1 MRFGIF
7 DHMEFRSGSLAE
19 LYEERLCMLEFADE
33 AGFWCYHKAE
43 HHFIRLDAAPS
54 GTVFLAAASQRT
66 EKIRLGSLVLL
77 LPFYEPLRLIE
88 EVCMLDHLSKGRLEI
103 GVGKGISPAEH
114 TLWGEDPET
123 ARERFEEAFE
133 LLRTGLANTTFSYS
147 GKNHEFGNIS
157 LPHRPLQQPHPGF
170 WYPGNV
176 DYAGKHRLN
185 TITAGPPEAIKNA
198 IAHFRT
204 QLEQP
209 DADWNPGVVDPVI
222 GATLHIYLASSKQ
235 GALER
240 VHQAYPAYHRNLVTL
255 FERYDI
261 PFTDP
266 SLGGNTEL
274 ALQLG
279 VLIAA
284 APENAIEQIEHLI
297 SATGIEYLTLS
308 FAWGDLTHQETMDSL
323 QLFVKEVMPYFQRY
337 SKRNRLVVA
346 IKYRFM
352 MLYMASS

>member
-1 MRFGIF
+1 
-7 DHMEFRSGSLAE
+7 
-19 LYEERLCMLEFADE
+19 
-33 AGFWCYHKAE
+33 
-43 HHFIRLDAAPS
+43 
-54 GTVFLAAASQRT
+54 
-66 EKIRLGSLVLL
+66 
-77 LPFYEPLRLIE
+77 
-88 EVCMLDHLSKGRLEI
+88 MLDHLSKGRLEI

-114 TLWGEDPET
+114 TLWGKDPET

-147 GKNHEFGNIS
+147 GKNHVFGNIS

-176 DYAGKHRLN
+176 DYAGRHRLN

-204 QLEQP
+204 QLDQP
-209 DADWNPGVVDPVI
+209 DADWNPGVADPVI
-222 GATLHIYLASSKQ
+222 GATLHIYLDSSKQ
-235 GALER
+235 GALAR

-284 APENAIEQIEHLI
+284 TPENAIEQIEHLI
-297 SATGIEYLTLS
+297 SETGIEYLTLS

-323 QLFVKEVMPYFQRY
+323 QLFVQEVMPYFQR
-337 SKRNRLVVA
+337 
-346 IKYRFM
+346 
-352 MLYMASS
+352 

>member
-19 LYEERLCMLEFADE
+19 LYEERLRMLEFADE

-54 GTVFLAAASQRT
+54 GSVFLAAASQRT
-66 EKIRLGSLVLL
+66 ERIRLGSLVFL
-77 LPFYEPLRLIE
+77 LPFYKPLRLIE

-284 APENAIEQIEHLI
+284 APESAIEQIEHLI

-323 QLFVKEVMPYFQRY
+323 QLFVKEVMPYFQR
-337 SKRNRLVVA
+337 
-346 IKYRFM
+346 
-352 MLYMASS
+352 

>member
-7 DHMEFRSGSLAE
+7 DHMEFRSGNLAE
-19 LYEERLCMLEFADE
+19 LYEERLRMLEFADE

-66 EKIRLGSLVLL
+66 QRIRLGSLVLL

-88 EVCMLDHLSKGRLEI
+88 EVCMLDHLSRGRLEL

-114 TLWGEDPET
+114 TLWGRDPET

-133 LLRTGLANTTFSYS
+133 ILRTGLADATFSYS
-147 GKNHEFGNIS
+147 GDNHAFDNIS
-157 LPHRPLQQPHPGF
+157 LPHQPLQEPRPAF

-185 TITAGPPEAIKNA
+185 TITAGPPEAVKNA
-198 IAHFRT
+198 MAHFHA
-204 QLEQP
+204 QLLKPE
-209 DADWNPGVVDPVI
+209 ADWNPGVREPVI
-222 GATLHIYLASSKQ
+222 GVTLHMYLGSSTK
-235 GALER
+235 AAIAR

-255 FERYDI
+255 FERHDI

-266 SLGGNTEL
+266 SLGGNTDL
-274 ALQLG
+274 ALTLG

-284 APENAIEQIEHLI
+284 APEDAIAQIEHLI
-297 SATGIEYLTLS
+297 DETGIEYLTLS
-308 FAWGDLTHQETMDSL
+308 FAWGDLSHQETMDSIR
-323 QLFVKEVMPYFQRY
+323 LFAEEVMPHF
-337 SKRNRLVVA
+337 NR
-346 IKYRFM
+346 
-352 MLYMASS
+352 

>member
-7 DHMEFRSGSLAE
+7 DHMEFRSGNLAE
-19 LYEERLCMLEFADE
+19 LYEERLRMLEFADE

-66 EKIRLGSLVLL
+66 HRIRLGSLVLL

-88 EVCMLDHLSKGRLEI
+88 EVCMLDHLSGGRLEL

-114 TLWGEDPET
+114 TLWGKDPET

-133 LLRTGLANTTFSYS
+133 ILRTGLADATFSYS
-147 GKNHEFGNIS
+147 GDNHEFDKIS
-157 LPHRPLQQPHPGF
+157 VPHRPLQEPRPAF

-185 TITAGPPEAIKNA
+185 TITAGPPEAVKNA
-198 IAHFRT
+198 MAHFHA
-204 QLEQP
+204 QLLKPE
-209 DADWNPGVVDPVI
+209 ADWNPGVREPVI
-222 GATLHIYLASSKQ
+222 GVTLHVYLASSTK
-235 GALER
+235 AAIAR

-255 FERYDI
+255 FKRYDI

-274 ALQLG
+274 ALTLG
-279 VLIAA
+279 VLVAA
-284 APENAIEQIEHLI
+284 APEDAIAQIEHLI
-297 SATGIEYLTLS
+297 DETGIEYLTLS
-308 FAWGDLTHQETMDSL
+308 FAWGDLTHQETMDSIR
-323 QLFVKEVMPYFQRY
+323 LFAEEVMPHF
-337 SKRNRLVVA
+337 NR
-346 IKYRFM
+346 
-352 MLYMASS
+352 SEPP